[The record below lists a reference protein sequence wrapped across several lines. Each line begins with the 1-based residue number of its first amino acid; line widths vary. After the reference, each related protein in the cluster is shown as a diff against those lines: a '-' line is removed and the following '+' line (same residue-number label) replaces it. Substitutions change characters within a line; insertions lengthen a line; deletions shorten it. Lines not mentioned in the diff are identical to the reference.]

1 MFLKTVST
9 VCLDFRR
16 GICYNN
22 RTITNTRGGVASAG
36 CRRRSKSTQW
46 PVVSV
51 WLALICETH
60 VFLAC
65 RMPPVHMESMIKIDP
80 VSDVQMR
87 PKPGFVLPDILVR
100 FRRQT
105 IWNGVLC
112 FSSTVPCWA

>member
-1 MFLKTVST
+1 MLLKTVST

-16 GICYNN
+16 GICYNS

-60 VFLAC
+60 VFLAR
-65 RMPPVHMESMIKIDP
+65 RMPPVHMESMKKIDP
-80 VSDVQMR
+80 ASDV
-87 PKPGFVLPDILVR
+87 
-100 FRRQT
+100 
-105 IWNGVLC
+105 
-112 FSSTVPCWA
+112 